1 MIKHLAFIL
10 FSLFSVFNLPSAAAQ
25 EAVQLSGGSY
35 QLGAGDVIRINVFG
49 EKELSFDSI
58 RLNDAGSF
66 SYPFLGQVTAKGL
79 SATALEQ
86 SLRTGLMNGYLKDPR
101 VSVSVLEYR
110 PFFITGEVKSSGG
123 YVFQPGLT
131 IRRAVALAGGLTPRA
146 SENRITIIR
155 ETNNNKTPEP
165 ATMDTLVAP
174 GDSINIDQGFF

>member
-10 FSLFSVFNLPSAAAQ
+10 FSLFSAVNFTSVAAQ
-25 EAVQLSGGSY
+25 EAGQVVGGSY

-110 PFFITGEVKSSGG
+110 PFFITGEVKTSGG

-146 SENRITIIR
+146 SEKRITIIR
-155 ETNNNKTPEP
+155 ETDSSKTPEP
-165 ATMDTLVAP
+165 ATMDTQVAP